1 MKHEHD
7 GWHNG
12 GGAKRALIMWRS
24 FCFVNDSV
32 SSKATVPPALAF
44 TAVFIVFPSY
54 VTLQNGTNT
63 SSAPHQRTLSSSFL
77 RSNPMPPSLPCSPDE
92 RVGLVQH
99 APACLE
105 ALDPEDTDV
114 HVPAHVPCPAYQVGR
129 RGWNTSDVFENLLMR
144 HEQRA
149 PLEIPILVYLH

>member
-44 TAVFIVFPSY
+44 TVVFIVFPSY
-54 VTLQNGTNT
+54 VTLHNGTNT
-63 SSAPHQRTLSSSFL
+63 SSAQADTFRQLPRRPAVKHDVFAKR
-77 RSNPMPPSLPCSPDE
+77 PPALPCSPNE
-92 RVGLVQH
+92 RVGLIEH
-99 APACLE
+99 ALACLE

-114 HVPAHVPCPAYQVGR
+114 HVPAHVPCRAY
-129 RGWNTSDVFENLLMR
+129 
-144 HEQRA
+144 
-149 PLEIPILVYLH
+149 